1 MKKNIKILIFSGIIL
16 AVLVA
21 ALVVV
26 LNLPSTD
33 ENIKE
38 VSSQNA
44 ILLFDKTS
52 LKAEDI
58 TVSNE
63 SGEYQLLGYEYSE
76 ENSADGSSGESS
88 EQKTEIIY
96 TMQDYAS
103 QILSKTMTDSLAEQC
118 LYMSA
123 IQIVDKSGSRYD
135 EYGLKEPRSTVKVVY
150 SDNSEVT
157 MYVGNDAPDN
167 KGVYLRTD
175 GNANVYLVQKN
186 MINMFL
192 VDKLQMFSKVLSYSF
207 DTDYKIQTVKIS
219 GTGYDSNIEI
229 KPVNNKANFCN
240 FVLTKPYRE
249 ICDNNFLEDFGE
261 SLYGLNG
268 TTVVAVDVTDDDIK
282 KYGLDK
288 PYIDV
293 EVTASDDTSVHL
305 IASKADS
312 DKNCYIMQSGGTII
326 YKMSTDELSWYGVTY
341 RDFLD
346 DSIIRPNTDYLE
358 SAEIYY
364 GGKNYHFDVKHTTTK
379 NDLYEDMVTTKA
391 TYNGKEIKYLNL
403 SIFINNV
410 AGISRSDA
418 VPKSIDGC
426 EKIFS
431 IKYSFKDEKLTDTLE
446 IYRAKDKQ
454 LIVTLNGN
462 IEGYTDTEYAEK
474 VFKQV
479 DDIPKNAELELL
491 NNDDVSGVVSEEQ

>member
-1 MKKNIKILIFSGIIL
+1 MKKKIKILIFSGIIL
-16 AVLVA
+16 ALLVA

-33 ENIKE
+33 ESTNE
-38 VSSQNA
+38 VSSQDA
-44 ILLFDKTS
+44 ILLFDKTN

-63 SGEYQLLGYEYSE
+63 SGKYQLLGYEYSDE
-76 ENSADGSSGESS
+76 SDSAENS
-88 EQKTEIIY
+88 EQKSEIVY
-96 TMQDYAS
+96 TMQDYSS

-123 IQIVDKSGSRYD
+123 IQIVDKSGNRYA
-135 EYGLKEPRSTVKVVY
+135 EYGLDKPRSTVSVIF
-150 SDNSEVT
+150 SDDSEVT
-157 MYVGNDAPDN
+157 MYVGNNAPDN
-167 KGVYLRTD
+167 KGVYFRID
-175 GNANVYLVQKN
+175 GNANVYLVQQN

-192 VDKLQMFSKVLSYSF
+192 VDKFQMFSKTMSYSF

-219 GTGYDSNIEI
+219 GTNFDSNIEI
-229 KPVNNKANFCN
+229 EPINNNANFCN
-240 FVLTKPYRE
+240 FVITKPYRE
-249 ICDNNFLEDFGE
+249 ICNNDFLETFGE

-268 TTVVAVDVTDDDIK
+268 TTVVAVDITEDDMK

-293 EVTASDDTSVHL
+293 EVTASDDTSVHI

-312 DKNCYIMQSGGTII
+312 DKNCYIMKSGGTII

-346 DSIIRPNTDYLE
+346 DSIIRPNMNNIL
-358 SAEIYY
+358 SADIYY
-364 GGKNYHFDVKHTTTK
+364 GDKNYHYDVTHTTSK
-379 NDLYEDMVTTKA
+379 NDLYEDIVTTTA

-403 SIFINNV
+403 SIFVNNV

-431 IKYSFKDEKLTDTLE
+431 IKYSFDGDDNLTDTLE
-446 IYRAKDKQ
+446 IYKAKDKQ

-474 VFKQV
+474 VFEQV
-479 DDIPKNAELELL
+479 ENIPKNAELAVL
-491 NNDDVSGVVSEEQ
+491 NSEESSAVSEE